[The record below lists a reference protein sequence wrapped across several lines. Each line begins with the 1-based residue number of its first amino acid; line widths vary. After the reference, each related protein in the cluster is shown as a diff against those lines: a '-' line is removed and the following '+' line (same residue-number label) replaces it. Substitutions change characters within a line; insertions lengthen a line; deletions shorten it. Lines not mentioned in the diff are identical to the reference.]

1 MESHDVIIVGGGPTG
16 LSAARRLTDLGI
28 RDVVVLEREAEAGGI
43 PRHCGH
49 LGFGWQSHRRL
60 WSGPRF
66 ATELR
71 KSAKDLDVRT
81 ATTVIEL
88 GKDGQLRVQG
98 STGITEMKAKHV
110 LIATGTR
117 ETPRS
122 ARFVGGSRPQGVMNT
137 GALQQH
143 VYLYHNKPF
152 ERPVIIGSELVSFS
166 ALLTCRHLGI
176 RPVAMLEENPRIS
189 AQRPGD
195 LIARF
200 AFGVPVRTSTRL
212 ISIEGPKNVE
222 AVEIERRGKRERIA
236 CDGVIFTGQFRPETA
251 LFPTGLPSE
260 KFSIAGNAIG
270 PAQNFR
276 RMLVAGRGGGPGY
289 CKEIGMKVLA
299 IDQGTTA
306 TKSFTLDESGR
317 FESVAAF
324 EHKQIYPN
332 AGWVEHD
339 AEELLRNVR
348 ACLEAAGQGRCHRH
362 GQPGR
367 NGRRLGCGHRQA
379 HLQRHRL
386 AGRPHPRH
394 YGKTKSRRG

>member
-16 LSAARRLTDLGI
+16 LSAARRLADLGI

-66 ATELR
+66 AAELR
-71 KSAKDLDVRT
+71 KSAKGLDVRT

-98 STGITEMKAKHV
+98 GTGTNEMKAKHV

-122 ARFVGGSRPQGVMNT
+122 ARFVGGSRPEGVMNT

-152 ERPVIIGSELVSFS
+152 ERPMIIGSELVSFS

-176 RPVAMLEENPRIS
+176 RPVAMLEENPHIS

-200 AFGVPVRTSTRL
+200 AFGVPARTSTKL
-212 ISIEGPKNVE
+212 ISIEGRKNVE
-222 AVEIERRGKRERIA
+222 AVEVERRGKRERIA
-236 CDGVIFTGQFRPETA
+236 CDGVIFTGLFRPETA
-251 LFPTGLPSE
+251 LIPTGLPSE
-260 KFSIAGNAIG
+260 VFSSAGNVSG
-270 PAQNFR
+270 P
-276 RMLVAGRGGGPGY
+276 LKTSGE
-289 CKEIGMKVLA
+289 CWL
-299 IDQGTTA
+299 QG
-306 TKSFTLDESGR
+306 
-317 FESVAAF
+317 V
-324 EHKQIYPN
+324 
-332 AGWVEHD
+332 
-339 AEELLRNVR
+339 
-348 ACLEAAGQGRCHRH
+348 EAAQDIA
-362 GQPGR
+362 
-367 NGRRLGCGHRQA
+367 RRLA
-379 HLQRHRL
+379 
-386 AGRPHPRH
+386 
-394 YGKTKSRRG
+394 

>member
-16 LSAARRLTDLGI
+16 LSAARRLADLGL

-66 ATELR
+66 AEELR
-71 KSAKDLDVRT
+71 KSAKGLDVRT

-143 VYLYHNKPF
+143 VYIFHNKPF

-176 RPVAMLEENPRIS
+176 RPVAMIEENPRIS

-200 AFGVPVRTSTRL
+200 VFGVPVRTSTRL
-212 ISIEGPKNVE
+212 ISIEGRKNVE
-222 AVEIERRGKRERIA
+222 AVEIERRGKRERVV
-236 CDGVIFTGQFRPETA
+236 CDGVIFTGQFRPEIA
-251 LFPTGLPSE
+251 LIQNGVPSE
-260 KFSIAGNAIG
+260 KFSISGNASG
-270 PAQNFR
+270 PLKTSGECWLQG
-276 RMLVAGRGGGPGY
+276 AG
-289 CKEIGMKVLA
+289 
-299 IDQGTTA
+299 
-306 TKSFTLDESGR
+306 
-317 FESVAAF
+317 AA
-324 EHKQIYPN
+324 EDI
-332 AGWVEHD
+332 A
-339 AEELLRNVR
+339 
-348 ACLEAAGQGRCHRH
+348 
-362 GQPGR
+362 
-367 NGRRLGCGHRQA
+367 RRLA
-379 HLQRHRL
+379 
-386 AGRPHPRH
+386 
-394 YGKTKSRRG
+394 

>member
-66 ATELR
+66 AEELR
-71 KSAKDLDVRT
+71 KSAKGLDVRT

-152 ERPVIIGSELVSFS
+152 EHPVIIGSELVSFS

-176 RPVAMLEENPRIS
+176 RPVAMIEENPRIS
-189 AQRPGD
+189 AQRPGG

-200 AFGVPVRTSTRL
+200 AFGVPVRTSTWL
-212 ISIEGPKNVE
+212 ISIEGRKNVE
-222 AVEIERRGKRERIA
+222 AVEIERRGKREHIT
-236 CDGVIFTGQFRPETA
+236 CDGVIFTGHFRPETA
-251 LFPTGLPSE
+251 LFSSAA
-260 KFSIAGNAIG
+260 KRS
-270 PAQNFR
+270 
-276 RMLVAGRGGGPGY
+276 
-289 CKEIGMKVLA
+289 MK
-299 IDQGTTA
+299 
-306 TKSFTLDESGR
+306 
-317 FESVAAF
+317 
-324 EHKQIYPN
+324 
-332 AGWVEHD
+332 
-339 AEELLRNVR
+339 
-348 ACLEAAGQGRCHRH
+348 
-362 GQPGR
+362 
-367 NGRRLGCGHRQA
+367 
-379 HLQRHRL
+379 
-386 AGRPHPRH
+386 
-394 YGKTKSRRG
+394 

>member
-28 RDVVVLEREAEAGGI
+28 REVVVLEREAEAGGI

-66 ATELR
+66 AEELR
-71 KSAKDLDVRT
+71 KSAKGLDVRT

-98 STGITEMKAKHV
+98 STGITEMKGKHV

-117 ETPRS
+117 ETPR
-122 ARFVGGSRPQGVMNT
+122 APRFVGGSRPQGVMNT

-143 VYLYHNKPF
+143 VYIYHNKPF

-176 RPVAMLEENPRIS
+176 RPVAMIEENPRIS
-189 AQRPGD
+189 AQRPGG

-212 ISIEGPKNVE
+212 ISIEGRKNVE
-222 AVEIERRGKRERIA
+222 AVEIERRGKREHIT
-236 CDGVIFTGQFRPETA
+236 CDGVIFTGHFRPETA

-260 KFSIAGNAIG
+260 KFSVSGNAAG
-270 PAQNFR
+270 PLKTSGKCWLQGGAAAQDI
-276 RMLVAGRGGGPGY
+276 A
-289 CKEIGMKVLA
+289 
-299 IDQGTTA
+299 
-306 TKSFTLDESGR
+306 
-317 FESVAAF
+317 
-324 EHKQIYPN
+324 
-332 AGWVEHD
+332 
-339 AEELLRNVR
+339 
-348 ACLEAAGQGRCHRH
+348 
-362 GQPGR
+362 
-367 NGRRLGCGHRQA
+367 RRL
-379 HLQRHRL
+379 
-386 AGRPHPRH
+386 
-394 YGKTKSRRG
+394 T